1 LIRLWKT
8 LFRRPDD
15 FGHGSLLVAVEQ
27 ALESVREGSI
37 DDEVTALSA
46 NKIVRKCLDKRAIKY
61 DEYKKWRKR
70 NHLIFTPIV
79 DQQNQLI
86 GFFDIFPLTLDAGE
100 RIVAGTL
107 TERSLAETHILP
119 FADTSTA
126 THIHIATILLNPNQT
141 SFSPVVAREVLL
153 LKMKEFIDRNYSPV
167 ETRTYTAFA
176 QSKTGEAFLN
186 RCEFSMVVFSHE
198 NDQKL
203 PLYVLRPADTQRAIF
218 RFSQAEKR
226 ISSSGTKRANLAR
239 LDLSIEQIELSLRSL
254 ITSALNGDT
263 TKLPG
268 HIAEKINDKLR
279 LLAKKDVAVNMKRYD
294 NLEAKLEFADMR
306 ELQDIILAKSLWVHF
321 QAQFADIAQHRRH
334 VGSRLK
340 HRRRWPMGKTSAVTF
355 DRPGRTILNSAMQ
368 ARCRGCR
375 RI

>member
-1 LIRLWKT
+1 
-8 LFRRPDD
+8 
-15 FGHGSLLVAVEQ
+15 VAVEQ
-27 ALESVREGSI
+27 ALENVREGSI
-37 DDEVTALSA
+37 DDEATALAA

-61 DEYKKWRKR
+61 AEYKQWRKR

-86 GFFDIFPLTLDAGE
+86 GFFDIFPLTLSAGE

-107 TERSLAETHILP
+107 TERSLEEDHILP
-119 FADTSTA
+119 LAETSTA
-126 THIHIATILLNPNQT
+126 THIHIATILLNPNQN
-141 SFSPVVAREVLL
+141 FLSPVVAREVLL

-176 QSKTGEAFLN
+176 QSKTGEAFLK

-203 PLYVLRPADTQRAIF
+203 PLYVLRPSESQRAIF

-226 ISSSGTKRANLAR
+226 FSPNGTRRANLAR
-239 LDLSIEQIELSLRSL
+239 LDLSIEQIELRLRSL
-254 ITSALNGDT
+254 ITTALNGDA

-279 LLAKKDVAVNMKRYD
+279 LLAKKDVAVNMKRYED
-294 NLEAKLEFADMR
+294 LAAKLEFANMR
-306 ELQDIILAKSLWVHF
+306 ELQDVILAKSLWVHF
-321 QAQFADIAQHRRH
+321 QTQFANKETLGSKFGMLSELRNAIRH
-334 VGSRLK
+334 SRPVDEITLK
-340 HRRRWPMGKTSAVTF
+340 EGEAAILWF
-355 DRPGRTILNSAMQ
+355 DRVLKNSTGIITA
-368 ARCRGCR
+368 
-375 RI
+375 